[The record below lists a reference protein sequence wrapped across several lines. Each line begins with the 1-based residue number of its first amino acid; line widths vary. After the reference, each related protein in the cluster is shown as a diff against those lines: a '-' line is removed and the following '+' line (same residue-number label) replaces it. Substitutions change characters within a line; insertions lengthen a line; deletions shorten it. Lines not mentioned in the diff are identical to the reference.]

1 MSEPEAQPQAPAPLN
16 LMPWLVVI
24 VVAAAM
30 LVASY
35 SGAPILRA
43 RPLTAFAIGFA
54 TIAVL
59 VIWSGAT
66 VPFFSRKAGVALL
79 LPIGGLVA
87 IGAWGPAGYGIAG
100 ATGVLISLLAGGSM
114 LGAIVGSRIA
124 HPGHILVVA
133 SVSTLADLYSVFHR
147 AGLSAVVVEN
157 ERALSLLAIP
167 WAMASGSGRVDLQPV
182 LGIGDVIM
190 ISVYLVVARRFAMPL
205 PTFVAGFLLA
215 FGVVFAL
222 LVLPEHPIPVP
233 VLPFLG
239 IAAILAHPRARQLRP
254 QDRKQAL
261 IGISVLTLAVGALFA
276 LQRFAG

>member
-1 MSEPEAQPQAPAPLN
+1 MSSPEAQPAAPPRLN
-16 LMPWLVVI
+16 LVPWLVVI

-35 SGAPILRA
+35 SGAPILA
-43 RPLTAFAIGFA
+43 DRPLTMFAIGFF

-59 VIWSGAT
+59 VIWAGAT
-66 VPFFSRKAGVALL
+66 VPFFPRKAGVALL
-79 LPIGGLVA
+79 LPIGGLIA
-87 IGAWGPAGYGIAG
+87 IGAWGEAGYGIAG
-100 ATGVLISLLAGGSM
+100 GTGVLISLLAGGSM
-114 LGAIVGSRIA
+114 LGAIVGARIA

-167 WAMASGSGRVDLQPV
+167 WALASRDGRVDLQPV

-190 ISVYLVVARRFAMPL
+190 ISVYLVVARRYALPL
-205 PTFVAGFLLA
+205 PSFLAGFLIA
-215 FGVVFAL
+215 FGIVFAL
-222 LVLPEHPIPVP
+222 LTVPDDPIPVP

-254 QDRKQAL
+254 QDRKQAV
-261 IGISVLTLAVGALFA
+261 IGISVLTVAVGALFA